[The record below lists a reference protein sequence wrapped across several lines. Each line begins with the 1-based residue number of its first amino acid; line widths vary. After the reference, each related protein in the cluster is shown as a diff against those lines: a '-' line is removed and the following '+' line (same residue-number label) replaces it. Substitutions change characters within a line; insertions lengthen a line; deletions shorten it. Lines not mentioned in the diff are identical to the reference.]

1 MFLSNLS
8 IKQPVFA
15 TMMMVAL
22 AVLGITSYRQLKVD
36 MFPNVEF
43 PIVTVTTV
51 YPGASPETVE
61 REVTKRI
68 EESINTV
75 QGIKHVESTSQEGLS
90 NIVVFFNLEVSTQ
103 VASQDIRGKVA
114 GIRGDL
120 PREIEEPI
128 VQRIDPGALPIVSV
142 AVNAPGLAPAAAT
155 DLADKVVK
163 RRLETVPGVGAVN
176 LVGEATREIQVVVD
190 RARLEAYHVSLSDVV
205 MALQQEN
212 VDAPA
217 GSADRGA
224 TEALVRVTARGRTA
238 DDIASIPVKRKNG
251 VA

>member
-1 MFLSNLS
+1 MFLSDLS

-61 REVTKRI
+61 REVTKRD

-75 QGIKHVESTSQEGLS
+75 QGIKHIESTSQEGLS
-90 NIVVFFNLEVSTQ
+90 NIVVLFNLEVSTQ

-128 VQRIDPGALPIVSV
+128 VQRMDDRLLRLGWELV
-142 AVNAPGLAPAAAT
+142 AHL
-155 DLADKVVK
+155 
-163 RRLETVPGVGAVN
+163 
-176 LVGEATREIQVVVD
+176 
-190 RARLEAYHVSLSDVV
+190 
-205 MALQQEN
+205 
-212 VDAPA
+212 
-217 GSADRGA
+217 
-224 TEALVRVTARGRTA
+224 
-238 DDIASIPVKRKNG
+238 
-251 VA
+251 